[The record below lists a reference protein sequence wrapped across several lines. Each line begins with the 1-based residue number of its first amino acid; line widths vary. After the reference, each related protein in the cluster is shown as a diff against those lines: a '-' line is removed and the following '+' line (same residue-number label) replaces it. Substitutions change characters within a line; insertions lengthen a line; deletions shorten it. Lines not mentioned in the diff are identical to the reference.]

1 MAPATELRTHGLEEL
16 RWQSLTRP
24 EKLLIA
30 GFLESARQAPAH
42 LHLETVAFELRE
54 AARPGLAVPLVLT
67 SQQNRVIAQ
76 VLEAQS
82 AALEEASEKFAAQP
96 AVARSAH
103 YAAGY
108 LRSLVDRLVRGA
120 TAEREA
126 GLERIVQ
133 LLLLDAPHEAGLD
146 LAGQLVRAAAARLK
160 ELGLG
165 EIFLPVL
172 TSYAAEAVVAAA
184 THSGPALAVDD
195 AAYEFEI
202 VDVTEE
208 RVTLAD
214 RIFHAALDRLAQD
227 ERGWPSFVADLG
239 AGLVAGCETARE
251 YSDVAESAASTAF
264 ALASAIR
271 RHLTEMADSPWEAV
285 SPGLK
290 SILDS
295 YPALKRQAAVKEF
308 VKAEVRKRFEVK
320 PGAGGQQAS

>member
-1 MAPATELRTHGLEEL
+1 M
-16 RWQSLTRP
+16 
-24 EKLLIA
+24 
-30 GFLESARQAPAH
+30 
-42 LHLETVAFELRE
+42 
-54 AARPGLAVPLVLT
+54 
-67 SQQNRVIAQ
+67 
-76 VLEAQS
+76 
-82 AALEEASEKFAAQP
+82 
-96 AVARSAH
+96 
-103 YAAGY
+103 
-108 LRSLVDRLVRGA
+108 
-120 TAEREA
+120 
-126 GLERIVQ
+126 
-133 LLLLDAPHEAGLD
+133 
-146 LAGQLVRAAAARLK
+146 
-160 ELGLG
+160 
-165 EIFLPVL
+165 
-172 TSYAAEAVVAAA
+172 AAA